1 MQNSSKVFP
10 LLALLACL
18 LFAAEARADTFV
30 ITGGSATSGNTSGGF
45 FTITGDG
52 FTLTGGFNFGPNS
65 CLPCTAGQIANF
77 GSFNNGDD
85 VVDGFPATFGGT
97 TYDHLYFPF
106 SSVRFSS
113 GIIVPNTTDKVFT
126 VTVPFGF
133 TATLQGCTD
142 SHAVISGC
150 SPGDTVFSNATFI
163 GQGTAT
169 VQMSSTLVGGTRI
182 YSFNSIH
189 YNFGSTSTP
198 EPATLVLLATGLTGV
213 GAAARRWRS
222 RAAANK
228 SP

>member
-1 MQNSSKVFP
+1 MQNFSKVFP

-30 ITGGSATSGNTSGGF
+30 ITGGSATSGNTQGGM

-52 FTLTGGFNFGPNS
+52 FTLNGGFNFGPNS

-77 GSFNNGDD
+77 GSFNLGDD
-85 VVDGFPATFGGT
+85 VRDGFPSTFGGT
-97 TYDHLYFPF
+97 TYDHLYF
-106 SSVRFSS
+106 SLASVRFSS
-113 GIIVPNTTDKVFT
+113 GIIVPDTTDALFT

-142 SHAVISGC
+142 SHGAVSGC
-150 SPGDTVFSNATFI
+150 SPSDIVFSNATFI

-169 VQMSSTLVGGTRI
+169 VQMGSTLVGGTRV

-198 EPATLVLLATGLTGV
+198 EPATLVLLATGLAGV
-213 GAAARRWRS
+213 GAAARRRRS
-222 RAAANK
+222 KAAADK
-228 SP
+228 TP